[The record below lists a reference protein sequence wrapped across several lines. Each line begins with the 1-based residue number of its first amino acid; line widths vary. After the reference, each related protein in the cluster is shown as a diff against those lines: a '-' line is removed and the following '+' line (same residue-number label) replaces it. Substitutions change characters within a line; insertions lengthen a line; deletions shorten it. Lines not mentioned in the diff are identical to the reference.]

1 MENNGVVEE
10 VKKVMAMLDMPI
22 IIDESEDMEDMEEE
36 VEDGMDMPDMVGVA
50 DMDMDMVML
59 AMLDMDMSLMLM
71 GSRGRRRVIMC
82 GVYGVSLNVRVRA
95 VSSVMDEDEK
105 EICLCEAKSVVQDDE
120 AAIVYLFKVRRARKQ
135 QLMSVNR
142 NGARRGDLR

>member
-1 MENNGVVEE
+1 MENKGVVEE
-10 VKKVMAMLDMPI
+10 VKKVMAIVDMPI
-22 IIDESEDMEDMEEE
+22 IIDESEDMEEEE

-82 GVYGVSLNVRVRA
+82 GVCGVSLNVRVRA

-120 AAIVYLFKVRRARKQ
+120 AAIVYL
-135 QLMSVNR
+135 L
-142 NGARRGDLR
+142 RGEELESNN